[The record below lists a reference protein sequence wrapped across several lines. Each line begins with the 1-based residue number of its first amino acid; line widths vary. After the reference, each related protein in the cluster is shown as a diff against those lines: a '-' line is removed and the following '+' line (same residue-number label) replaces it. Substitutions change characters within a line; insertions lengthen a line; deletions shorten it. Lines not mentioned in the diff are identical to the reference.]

1 MAECKYR
8 TEREAR
14 LDFAVEC
21 LKFTG
26 IKEGSPEQAAL
37 MEFYNMIDPLPRGY
51 RMTLKDAWCAAYLC
65 ATAWKLGY
73 RNWNFECSC
82 SRLQEMAKADGI
94 WRGRDYIPQVG
105 DWVVFDLSKPWGK
118 GDHIGVVT
126 GTDGRKVYS
135 CEGNFADSVKNR
147 LDLQIGDERICGYIC
162 NDFFE
167 LVDNSD
173 FIDGDRPNI
182 PVEIPK
188 FEEDEDMATEDEKI
202 YNQVSEMPEWAQ
214 EGVQEMVDAHIIEG
228 VGDDQL
234 GMDAKDVRHAMWQW
248 RGLKRICEKLG
259 LPGLK

>member
-1 MAECKYR
+1 MSEHKYR

-26 IKEGSPEQAAL
+26 IKEGGAEHAAL
-37 MEFYNMIDPLPRGY
+37 MDFYNMIDPLPRGY

-94 WRGRDYIPQVG
+94 WRDRCYIPQVG

-135 CEGNFADSVKNR
+135 CEGNFSDSVKNR

-167 LVDNSD
+167 LVDNSN

-188 FEEDEDMATEDEKI
+188 NEEAHEMLN
-202 YNQVSEMPEWAQ
+202 YNKVEEMPKWSQ
-214 EGVQEMVDAHIIEG
+214 EGVQELCDIGVIEG
-228 VGDDQL
+228 VGGGDL
-234 GMDAKDVRHAMWQW
+234 GMSLMEIRFAVWLW
-248 RGLKRICEKLG
+248 RGLKVVCKLLG

>member
-21 LKFTG
+21 LKLAG
-26 IKEGSPEQAAL
+26 IREGSLEHAAL
-37 MEFYNMIDPLPRGY
+37 MDFYNMIDPLPRGY
-51 RMTLKDAWCAAYLC
+51 RMTLKDAWCAAFLC

-94 WRGRDYIPQVG
+94 WRDRSYIPQVG

-147 LDLQIGDERICGYIC
+147 LDLQVGSDQICGYIC

-167 LVDNSD
+167 LVDNGN
-173 FIDGDRPNI
+173 FADGDRPNI

-188 FEEDEDMATEDEKI
+188 NEKGNEMEKI
-202 YNQVSEMPEWAQ
+202 IRTVDEVPDWAKSEMIVLVESGAMKGRGGE
-214 EGVQEMVDAHIIEG
+214 EGLDLTE
-228 VGDDQL
+228 
-234 GMDAKDVRHAMWQW
+234 KDVRLLTIMERRIA
-248 RGLKRICEKLG
+248 GLVG
-259 LPGLK
+259 Q

>member
-1 MAECKYR
+1 MSEHKYR

-26 IKEGSPEQAAL
+26 IKEGSKEHAAL
-37 MEFYNMIDPLPRGY
+37 MDFYNMIDPLPRGY
-51 RMTLKDAWCAAYLC
+51 HMTLVDAWCAAYLC

-73 RNWNFECSC
+73 RSWNFECSC

-94 WRGRDYIPQVG
+94 WRDRGYIPYVG

-147 LDLQIGDERICGYIC
+147 LDLQIADERICGYIC

-167 LVDNSD
+167 LVDNSN
-173 FIDGDRPNI
+173 FVDGDRPNI
-182 PVEIPK
+182 PAEVPE
-188 FEEDEDMATEDEKI
+188 FEEDEDMATKDKKI
-202 YNQVSEMPEWAQ
+202 YNSVEEMPEWAKAEMTALAESGAMKGRGGE
-214 EGVQEMVDAHIIEG
+214 EGLDLTER
-228 VGDDQL
+228 
-234 GMDAKDVRHAMWQW
+234 DVRLLTIVERRIA
-248 RGLKRICEKLG
+248 GLVGE
-259 LPGLK
+259 